1 MTLPAF
7 LLAAA
12 DSKFVWLGCKRLV
25 VPVFNNRWSV
35 ARVLALVT
43 AQTGLAVVV
52 GCGISILVVGRPLGW
67 VCWLLGVFAACGS
80 IVMAGLM
87 ALCWNQR
94 MARLRE
100 NPSLP
105 LGLPPS
111 RFRLGR
117 WALGLFYL
125 VVLGLITPLAMLVT
139 EENVRGQLAWKR
151 ERARLVAQGERLT
164 FGEIFGPEI
173 PTAENAGA
181 APIFRPFFDYDP
193 SAFAG
198 GSIEDSEKV
207 LNEQS
212 SNAVARI
219 KEALFVPF
227 NHLPDKREG
236 PAIYPR
242 HPENM
247 ADWAAAYRKLVASP
261 RKDEPS
267 WKTELKLPAPGDPVR
282 DVLAGLAPGDA
293 VVAEMCAAATRPR
306 AQFAVRWG
314 EGFTASLPLLTI
326 LKSAQ
331 QNLRLRCAA
340 HLAAGETDTA
350 FTDATNAL
358 NIAELLRDEL
368 FQISQL
374 VHIAQ
379 GAYVISTLWEGLV
392 EHRWTDAQLGVFQ
405 ERLGRM
411 DYLQSLVRAFEGERA
426 NGIVYLDKLI
436 TGPPA
441 TGRAGE
447 KGGAGFARVGRLIPL
462 GMLRQNQV
470 AETRYYTD
478 LLTDLRGRFTTVPQT
493 GLAPLITRAEREEA
507 KFERMPY
514 SPFTFTV
521 KMIAPAI
528 AHHRA
533 KAVRLQTTVHL
544 AITVCAL
551 ERHRLAHGGYPET
564 LDALVPTFMPKLLPD
579 LINGQPF
586 HYRRTDDGWF
596 LLYSVGEDGKDDGGV
611 FRARKGDPI
620 KDYPWPVPTRPEAG
634 SLF

>member
-12 DSKFVWLGCKRLV
+12 DSKFAWVGCKQLA
-25 VPVFNNRWSV
+25 VPSVNARWSL

-52 GCGISILVVGRPLGW
+52 GCGFSVLAVGRPLGW
-67 VCWLLGVFAACGS
+67 VIWLLGLYSACAS
-80 IVMAGLM
+80 AVTVVLA

-94 MARLRE
+94 VVRLKE

-117 WALGLFYL
+117 WVLGFFYL

-151 ERARLVAQGERLT
+151 ERAQLVAQGERLT
-164 FGEIFGPEI
+164 FREIFGPEI
-173 PTAENAGA
+173 PAADNAGA

-198 GSIEDSEKV
+198 GPITDSESA
-207 LNEQS
+207 LIGQS

-219 KEALFVPF
+219 KEAVFVPY
-227 NHLPDKREG
+227 NYLPDKPEG
-236 PAIYPR
+236 PAVYPR
-242 HPENM
+242 HQENM
-247 ADWAAAYRKLVASP
+247 ADWSAAYRKLVASP

-267 WKTELKLPAPGDPVR
+267 WKTELKLPAPGDPAR

-326 LKSAQ
+326 LRSAQ
-331 QNLRLRCAA
+331 QNLKLRCVA
-340 HLAAGETDTA
+340 HLALGETDAA

-358 NIAELLRDEL
+358 NVAELLREEPFL
-368 FQISQL
+368 ISQL
-374 VHIAQ
+374 VPIAQ
-379 GAYVISTLWEGLV
+379 GALVISTLWEGLV
-392 EHRWTDAQLGVFQ
+392 KHRWTDAQLAVFQ

-411 DYLQSLVRAFEGERA
+411 DYLQRLVRAFEGERA

-493 GLAPLITRAEREEA
+493 GLVPLITRAEREEA

-528 AHHRA
+528 AHHQA

-551 ERHRLAHGGYPET
+551 ERHRLAHGGYPEN
-564 LDALVPTFMPKLLPD
+564 LDALVPTFMPKPLPD
-579 LINGQPF
+579 LMNGQPF
-586 HYRRTDDGWF
+586 HYRRTEDGWF

-611 FRARKGDPI
+611 FRAKKGYPI
-620 KDYPWPVPTRPEAG
+620 QDWPWPVPTRAEAG